1 MTYYTM
7 KQLLLALLSCI
18 ILTGPTWAEPVSL
31 EQALAKARQHTARKA
46 TQAELRLANN
56 APASVR
62 GFSGRSNDQ
71 LLYVFNIGSDQ
82 GFVIV
87 SGDDQTEAVLGYAD
101 QGTFD
106 YDHLPENVSTWLDHY
121 AEQIGRIRQ
130 GGMASTFRAPAHDQ
144 VDQLMTSKWDQGY
157 PYNSQCPKFVN
168 GARSVTGCVA
178 TAMAQILY
186 YHREKAVKTIQNE
199 IKAYDCS
206 TEWTDYGKVHVDAI
220 PAGTPIDWDNMV
232 DDCKSWATEEQKD
245 AVANLMKYC
254 GAGLRADYRD
264 QANGGTLAYVLMV
277 PIAAKA
283 YFGFSDKATIKY
295 HNAMTDEAWEQMIY
309 DELAAAR
316 PVLMGGQTSGG
327 VGHAFVCD
335 GYDGSGMYHINWGWG
350 GYCDGY
356 FLLTNLD
363 AGGAGI
369 GGGSGPYQYQQDAII
384 NMEPGDGT
392 PYVEQIRLTTTDVSF
407 YNADTKETYKESYTE
422 SKGYFGATLYYSHNA
437 YNYTTETH
445 DFQSALGLYKDDEL
459 ISVHQIRNIKDF
471 TNNVSYTFQGYF
483 SIGGGQE
490 EGTYRIYPISREK
503 DADTWLKN
511 EGADQNYYV
520 MEVTDAQITFSIG
533 TPEDPGPGPEP
544 DPITV
549 TVRDCSRE
557 YGEENPTFEYE
568 VTGGTLTGD
577 PVITCEATET
587 TAVGTYNITIGMG
600 TISNT
605 KVTLNGGTLTITP
618 APLTV
623 TARSYTR
630 KQGEENP
637 MFEIDYEGFK
647 LGETEEVLKEIPTAN
662 CEATPES
669 EPGVY
674 VINVDGGEADN
685 YTFIYVPGELTVEP
699 VEPVVLTAN
708 SFTREYGDEN
718 PMFDFVCEGGELT
731 GMPEITCEATKESPV
746 GSYPIKIT
754 IGTVENKAVTL
765 VDGELTITPAPL
777 TVTARSYTRK
787 QGDENPMFEIDYEGF
802 KLGETEE
809 ALTEIPTA
817 NCEATPES
825 EPGDY
830 AITLTEGEA
839 QNYVLMLVNGTLTV
853 EEADPVVLMALSYER
868 EYGDDNPDF
877 GFTSEG
883 APVDGE
889 PQIICEATKESPVG
903 SYPIRIF
910 KGTVKNYNDS
920 YMDGTLTITK
930 AMLYVS
936 VTDTIKEEGQDS
948 PDFTISIEGFKL
960 GETAEV
966 LTAMPQATCEATAD
980 SPVGEYVIVV
990 SGGEAQN
997 YELTYT
1003 NGKLTVIES
1012 TAIARL
1018 VGSNIPFDVYDLKGL
1033 LIARQVT
1040 TLKGLPH
1047 GIYIVKV
1054 KNRSTII
1061 KK

>member
-647 LGETEEVLKEIPTAN
+647 LGETEEA
-662 CEATPES
+662 
-669 EPGVY
+669 
-674 VINVDGGEADN
+674 
-685 YTFIYVPGELTVEP
+685 
-699 VEPVVLTAN
+699 LTA
-708 SFTREYGDEN
+708 
-718 PMFDFVCEGGELT
+718 
-731 GMPEITCEATKESPV
+731 
-746 GSYPIKIT
+746 
-754 IGTVENKAVTL
+754 
-765 VDGELTITPAPL
+765 
-777 TVTARSYTRK
+777 
-787 QGDENPMFEIDYEGF
+787 
-802 KLGETEE
+802 
-809 ALTEIPTA
+809 IPTA